1 MELRKLEKTEEANYS
16 EYIKSWKAEKI
27 VPTSSD
33 DKGKA
38 FNNFLK
44 KLKSDEIENNG
55 RVPSETYF
63 LFMKNGEIA
72 GAINC
77 RYALNEHLRE
87 IGGHIGYGVS
97 PNYRNQGIATTM
109 LRLVLDSYPTMR
121 TKEVSKRFFHVVEN
135 FMKQEKKNRNLME
148 NIGLNFNNLLSRK
161 FIGEPLKKITEKFPY
176 KETFCNLF

>member
-109 LRLVLDSYPTMR
+109 LRLVLDSYREKNFDRVMLTADDENQGSVK
-121 TKEVSKRFFHVVEN
+121 TILSCGGKLYETGKKEQKSYGKYWIE
-135 FMKQEKKNRNLME
+135 L
-148 NIGLNFNNLLSRK
+148 
-161 FIGEPLKKITEKFPY
+161 
-176 KETFCNLF
+176 